1 MHVGREAVHR
11 RHALARDAIHGAG
24 IRGRLQ
30 HAPQFIR
37 RLEPLDHVAAL
48 EQQRRQRIRAPVG
61 HAGRHHMVR
70 RDLGRDLLAVPALR
84 DQALEPAHAHLV
96 AAIANAQRL
105 HALARVGLDQDLVD
119 GRVEIVD
126 FEPAHVVLGA
136 IRAA

>member
-1 MHVGREAVHR
+1 
-11 RHALARDAIHGAG
+11 
-24 IRGRLQ
+24 
-30 HAPQFIR
+30 
-37 RLEPLDHVAAL
+37 
-48 EQQRRQRIRAPVG
+48 
-61 HAGRHHMVR
+61 MVR

-136 IRAA
+136 ILAA